1 MLEFPP
7 YLSFVDLLALFFLIF
22 GVVGSMYTFLDWR
35 GVIAGTK
42 PDGETE
48 SGRSIRMVLGTFI
61 APIFF
66 VVGVFLGV
74 YDNWETYRYRNLDLA
89 RITSASVRQV
99 RDPYSAGP
107 PVRFDDLSKL
117 RDGLSILRRCSS
129 EVMINHEHFEDG
141 YSIALYVD
149 GNNQPSY
156 FITSYNRTDK
166 NPSKTGTETET
177 QGSYSCRP
185 FQDWVNANVAPM
197 FPPSK

>member
-1 MLEFPP
+1 MK
-7 YLSFVDLLALFFLIF
+7 
-22 GVVGSMYTFLDWR
+22 
-35 GVIAGTK
+35 GTK
-42 PDGETE
+42 PVGETE
-48 SGRSIRMVLGTFI
+48 SERSVRMVLLTFI

-66 VVGVFLGV
+66 VAGLFLGV

-141 YSIALYVD
+141 YAIALYVD
-149 GNNQPSY
+149 GDDEPSY
-156 FITSYNRTDK
+156 FLTSYSRTDK
-166 NPSKTGTETET
+166 NPSKTGTETGA
-177 QGSYSCRP
+177 QGSFSCRP
-185 FQDWVNANVAPM
+185 FQDWVNATVAPM